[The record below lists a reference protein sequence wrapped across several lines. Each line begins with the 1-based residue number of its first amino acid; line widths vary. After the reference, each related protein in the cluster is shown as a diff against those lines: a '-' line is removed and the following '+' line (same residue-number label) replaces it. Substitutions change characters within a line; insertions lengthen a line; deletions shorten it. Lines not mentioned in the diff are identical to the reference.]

1 MHHFM
6 NIPGSA
12 ITQSLRGMALCHPDI
27 IQVHFNPDFVERV
40 APAHAGKVAVISGS
54 GSGHEPLPIGYVGPG
69 MLDAACPGHV
79 FTSPTPMQLLAAVH
93 SVDQGTG
100 VLFIVKNYPGGVL
113 NTELTIEMA
122 LQEGIDARSVLVND
136 DVSIPVVANRRG
148 LGAAALACKIAG
160 AAAESGYTLD
170 AVVDVTRR
178 AIAASR
184 SMGVG
189 TNVNT
194 LPRNGSGVKLAD
206 DTIELGVGIHGEPGQ
221 VRSVSKGMPEIAD
234 LLVEPVLDDLPYA
247 ADDRVLL
254 LISGMGGTPPLELYL
269 FSEAMHELLAAH
281 QIRVER
287 QLVGN
292 YLTSLGRGGYTIT
305 LMKLDDELLDLWDA
319 PVHTPALHW

>member
-122 LQEGIDARSVLVND
+122 LEEGIDARSVLVND

-292 YLTSLGRGGYTIT
+292 YLTSLGRGGYTFT

>member
-1 MHHFM
+1 M
-6 NIPGSA
+6 NTPGSA

-27 IQVHFNPDFVERV
+27 IQVHFDPDFVERV
-40 APAHAGKVAVISGS
+40 APTQAGKVAIVSGS
-54 GSGHEPLPIGYVGPG
+54 GSGHEPLPIGYVGFG
-69 MLDAACPGHV
+69 MLDAACPGPI
-79 FTSPTPMQLLAAVH
+79 FTSPSPIQLLAAVH
-93 SVDQGTG
+93 SVDQGGG
-100 VLFIVKNYPGGVL
+100 VLFVVKNYSGGVL
-113 NTELTIEMA
+113 NAELTIEMA
-122 LQEGIDARSVLVND
+122 LQEGIDVRSVLVND
-136 DVSIPVVANRRG
+136 DVSIPIVANRRG

-160 AAAESGYTLD
+160 AAAESGYSLD

-194 LPRNGSGVKLAD
+194 LPRNGRGVNLAD
-206 DTIELGVGIHGEPGQ
+206 DTIELGVGIHGEPGE
-221 VRSVSKGMPEIAD
+221 VRSVHQGVPEIVGM
-234 LLVEPVLDDLPYA
+234 LIQPILDDLPYA

-254 LISGMGGTPPLELYL
+254 LVSGMGGTPPLELYL
-269 FSEAMHELLAAH
+269 FSEAIHELLSAH

-292 YLTSLGRGGYTIT
+292 YLTSLGRGGYTTT
-305 LMKLDDELLDLWDA
+305 LMKLDNELRDLWDA

>member
-1 MHHFM
+1 
-6 NIPGSA
+6 
-12 ITQSLRGMALCHPDI
+12 
-27 IQVHFNPDFVERV
+27 
-40 APAHAGKVAVISGS
+40 
-54 GSGHEPLPIGYVGPG
+54 
-69 MLDAACPGHV
+69 
-79 FTSPTPMQLLAAVH
+79 
-93 SVDQGTG
+93 
-100 VLFIVKNYPGGVL
+100 
-113 NTELTIEMA
+113 MA

-221 VRSVSKGMPEIAD
+221 VCSVSKGMPEIAD
-234 LLVEPVLDDLPYA
+234 LLVEPVLDDLPYT
-247 ADDRVLL
+247 ADDRVL
-254 LISGMGGTPPLELYL
+254 PP
-269 FSEAMHELLAAH
+269 
-281 QIRVER
+281 
-287 QLVGN
+287 
-292 YLTSLGRGGYTIT
+292 
-305 LMKLDDELLDLWDA
+305 D
-319 PVHTPALHW
+319 